1 MVGSVS
7 VDGDVDTGEGSL
19 ILLVDGETLDVEEIG
34 VVGEVLVR
42 LGDAGGDSE
51 ILVVVSDGVV
61 LETAVDT
68 TLLVGKSVDKDC

>member
-34 VVGEVLVR
+34 LVGEVLVR